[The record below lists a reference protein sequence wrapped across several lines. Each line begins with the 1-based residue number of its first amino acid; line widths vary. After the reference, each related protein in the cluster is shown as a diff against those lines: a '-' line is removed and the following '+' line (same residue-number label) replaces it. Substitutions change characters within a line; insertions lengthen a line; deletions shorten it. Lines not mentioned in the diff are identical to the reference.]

1 MEKESFDAIIRRQL
15 QRTHSQPKLSL
26 PPGTELPLAE
36 VVKVRVTHF
45 HLNAA
50 IMFYNNVLYFKQ

>member
-45 HLNAA
+45 HC
-50 IMFYNNVLYFKQ
+50 YHVLL